1 MGCNAANGV
10 IKPLETTNLEHRIV
24 HLAVTGQTD
33 TLIDLI
39 KTFEFEVDINT
50 PLNFRGDTLLH
61 YACARNNEKLVKYL
75 IARADTLLTVKNY
88 LKQAPKDLTHNQE
101 IKRLCS

>member
-1 MGCNAANGV
+1 MGCNSISA
-10 IKPLETTNLEHRIV
+10 IRSLETIDLEHRIV
-24 HLAVTGQTD
+24 NLVVTEQTD
-33 TLIDLI
+33 HLIDLI

-61 YACARNNEKLVKYL
+61 YACGRNNDKLVKYL
-75 IARADTLLTVKNY
+75 IGRGDTLLTVKNY
-88 LKQAPKDLTHNQE
+88 LKQAPKDLTNNQE